1 MMPVLL
7 ELLRLPL
14 RGWKMNN
21 KILILDDEDPIR
33 QFMKINLDYQGY
45 QTVEASSGEE
55 ALRIFDEEKPA
66 VAILDIMLPGISGY
80 DVCEKIRDKSPMTGI
95 IMVSAKSQDIDKI
108 LGLEKGADDY
118 IIKPFNPQELILRV
132 KSLMRRVNLN
142 PAGENGEEVK
152 SLTDGPFTLDIYSK
166 TFFKDNQEID
176 VTPTE
181 FTILE
186 YFIKNKGKAMTRDE
200 IMKET
205 WGDNYSND
213 TKIVDV
219 NIRRIRA
226 KIEENPAKPEFIETV
241 WGTGYRWK

>member
-1 MMPVLL
+1 
-7 ELLRLPL
+7 
-14 RGWKMNN
+14 MNN

-45 QTVEASSGEE
+45 QTIEASSGEE
-55 ALRIFDEEKPA
+55 ALRLVDEENPA
-66 VAILDIMLPGISGY
+66 VAILDIMLPGISGLE
-80 DVCEKIRDKSPMTGI
+80 VCEKIRDKYPMTGI

-142 PAGENGEEVK
+142 PVSTESENNK
-152 SLTDGPFTLDIYSK
+152 SLKDGPFTLDIYSK
-166 TFFKDNQEID
+166 TFYKNDIEID

>member
-1 MMPVLL
+1 
-7 ELLRLPL
+7 
-14 RGWKMNN
+14 MNN
-21 KILILDDEDPIR
+21 KILILDDEAPIR

-45 QTVEASSGEE
+45 ETIEASTGEE
-55 ALRIFDEEKPA
+55 ALRLFDEEKPA
-66 VAILDIMLPGISGY
+66 VAILDIMLPGINGFE
-80 DVCEKIRDKSPMTGI
+80 VCEAIRSKSPMTGI

-132 KSLMRRVNLN
+132 KSLMRRVNLS
-142 PAGENGEEVK
+142 PTTDKKDEKK
-152 SLTDGPFTLDIYSK
+152 SLKDGPFTLDIYSK
-166 TFFKDNQEID
+166 SFYKGDIEID

-219 NIRRIRA
+219 NVRRIRA
-226 KIEENPAKPEFIETV
+226 KIEENPAKPQFIETV

>member
-1 MMPVLL
+1 
-7 ELLRLPL
+7 
-14 RGWKMNN
+14 MNN

-45 QTVEASSGEE
+45 QTVEAASGEE
-55 ALRIFDEEKPA
+55 ALRIFDEENPA

-80 DVCEKIRDKSPMTGI
+80 EVCEKIREKSPMTGI

-142 PAGENGEEVK
+142 PAGDSGEEVK
-152 SLTDGPFTLDIYSK
+152 SLSDGPFTLDIYSK
-166 TFFKDNQEID
+166 TFFKDDREID

>member
-1 MMPVLL
+1 
-7 ELLRLPL
+7 
-14 RGWKMNN
+14 MNN

-45 QTVEASSGEE
+45 QTVEAASGEE
-55 ALRIFDEEKPA
+55 ALRTFDEENPA

-80 DVCEKIRDKSPMTGI
+80 EVCEKIREKSPMTGI

-142 PAGENGEEVK
+142 PADDSGEEVK
-152 SLTDGPFTLDIYSK
+152 SLSDGPFTLDIYSK
-166 TFFKDNQEID
+166 TFYKDDREID

>member
-1 MMPVLL
+1 
-7 ELLRLPL
+7 
-14 RGWKMNN
+14 MNN

-45 QTVEASSGEE
+45 QTVEAASGEE
-55 ALRIFDEEKPA
+55 ALRIFDEENPA

-80 DVCEKIRDKSPMTGI
+80 EVCEKIREKSPMTGI

-142 PAGENGEEVK
+142 PAGDSGEEVK
-152 SLTDGPFTLDIYSK
+152 SLSDGPFTLDIYSK
-166 TFFKDNQEID
+166 TFYKDDREID

>member
-1 MMPVLL
+1 
-7 ELLRLPL
+7 
-14 RGWKMNN
+14 MNN
-21 KILILDDEDPIR
+21 KVLILDDEDAIR

-55 ALRIFDEEKPA
+55 AIKIFEEENPA
-66 VAILDIMLPGISGY
+66 VAILDVMLPGISGY
-80 DVCEKIRDKSPMTGI
+80 EVCETIREKSPKTGI

-108 LGLEKGADDY
+108 LGLERGADDY

-132 KSLMRRVNLN
+132 RSLMRRVNLSVV
-142 PAGENGEEVK
+142 EKESKDTDTLV
-152 SLTDGPFTLDIYSK
+152 DGPFTLDLYSK
-166 TFFKDNQEID
+166 TFFKEEKEID

-181 FTILE
+181 FAILKN
-186 YFIKNKGKAMTRDE
+186 FIQNKGKAMTRDE
-200 IMKET
+200 IMEET
-205 WGDNYSND
+205 WGENYSND

-226 KIEENPAKPEFIETV
+226 KIEENPAKPQFIETV

>member
-1 MMPVLL
+1 M
-7 ELLRLPL
+7 
-14 RGWKMNN
+14 MNN

-33 QFMKINLDYQGY
+33 QFMKINLDYQGFE
-45 QTVEASSGEE
+45 TVEASTGEE
-55 ALRIFDEEKPA
+55 ALKVFDEEKPA

-80 DVCEKIRDKSPMTGI
+80 EVCETIRDKSPMTGI

-132 KSLMRRVNLN
+132 KSLMRRVNLR
-142 PAGENGEEVK
+142 PDESKDEGKK
-152 SLTDGPFTLDIYSK
+152 SLKDGPFTLDIYSK
-166 TFFKDNQEID
+166 TFYKNEEEID

-186 YFIKNKGKAMTRDE
+186 NFIKNKGKAMTRDE

-205 WGDNYSND
+205 WGENYSND

-219 NIRRIRA
+219 NVRRIRA
-226 KIEENPAKPEFIETV
+226 KIEENPAKPEYIETV

>member
-1 MMPVLL
+1 
-7 ELLRLPL
+7 
-14 RGWKMNN
+14 MNN
-21 KILILDDEDPIR
+21 KVLILDDEDAIR

-55 ALRIFDEEKPA
+55 AIKIFEEENPA
-66 VAILDIMLPGISGY
+66 VAILDVMLPGISGY
-80 DVCEKIRDKSPMTGI
+80 EVCETIREKSPKTGI

-108 LGLEKGADDY
+108 LGLERGADDY

-132 KSLMRRVNLN
+132 RSLMRRVNLSVVEKESKN
-142 PAGENGEEVK
+142 TDTLV
-152 SLTDGPFTLDIYSK
+152 DGPFTLDLYSK
-166 TFFKDNQEID
+166 TFFKEEKEID

-181 FTILE
+181 FAILKN
-186 YFIKNKGKAMTRDE
+186 FIQNKGKAMTRDE
-200 IMKET
+200 IMEET
-205 WGDNYSND
+205 WGENYSND

-226 KIEENPAKPEFIETV
+226 KIEENPAKPQFIETV

>member
-1 MMPVLL
+1 MSD
-7 ELLRLPL
+7 
-14 RGWKMNN
+14 
-21 KILILDDEDPIR
+21 KILICDDEEHIR
-33 QFMKINLDYQGY
+33 QFMKINLEYAGFDI
-45 QTVEASSGEE
+45 VEAGTGEE
-55 ALRIFDEEKPA
+55 ALKLADEEEPS
-66 VAILDIMLPGISGY
+66 VFILDIMLPGISGY
-80 DVCEKIRDKSPMTGI
+80 EVCDSIRKKYPKVGI

-108 LGLEKGADDY
+108 LGLERGCDDY

-142 PAGENGEEVK
+142 PAGDSGEEVK
-152 SLTDGPFTLDIYSK
+152 SLSDGPFTLDIYSK
-166 TFFKDNQEID
+166 TFYKDDREID

>member
-1 MMPVLL
+1 
-7 ELLRLPL
+7 
-14 RGWKMNN
+14 MNN

-45 QTVEASSGEE
+45 QTYEAASGEE
-55 ALRIFDEEKPA
+55 ALRIFDEVKPA

-132 KSLMRRVNLN
+132 KSLMRRVNLKTGN
-142 PAGENGEEVK
+142 DSEKEAK
-152 SLTDGPFTLDIYSK
+152 SLKDGPFTLDIYSK
-166 TFFKDNQEID
+166 TFYKDDREID

-205 WGDNYSND
+205 WGENYSND

-226 KIEENPAKPEFIETV
+226 KIEENPAKPQFIETV

>member
-1 MMPVLL
+1 
-7 ELLRLPL
+7 
-14 RGWKMNN
+14 MNN

-55 ALRIFDEEKPA
+55 ALRIFEEEKPA

-80 DVCEKIRDKSPMTGI
+80 EVCEKIRDKSPMTGI

-142 PAGENGEEVK
+142 PAGESSDEVK

-166 TFFKDNQEID
+166 TFFKNDQEID

-226 KIEENPAKPEFIETV
+226 KIEENPAKPEYIETV
-241 WGTGYRWK
+241 WGAGYRWK

>member
-1 MMPVLL
+1 M
-7 ELLRLPL
+7 
-14 RGWKMNN
+14 MNN

-33 QFMKINLDYQGY
+33 QFMKINLDYQGFE
-45 QTVEASSGEE
+45 TVEASTGEE
-55 ALRIFDEEKPA
+55 ALKVFDEEKPA

-80 DVCEKIRDKSPMTGI
+80 EVCETIRDKSPMTGI

-132 KSLMRRVNLN
+132 KSLMKRVNLR
-142 PAGENGEEVK
+142 PDESKDEGKK
-152 SLTDGPFTLDIYSK
+152 SLKDGPFTLDIYSK
-166 TFFKDNQEID
+166 TFYKNEEEID

-186 YFIKNKGKAMTRDE
+186 NFIKNKGKAMTRDE

-205 WGDNYSND
+205 WGENYSND

-219 NIRRIRA
+219 NVRRIRA
-226 KIEENPAKPEFIETV
+226 KIEENPAKPEYIETV

>member
-1 MMPVLL
+1 M
-7 ELLRLPL
+7 E
-14 RGWKMNN
+14 NN
-21 KILILDDEDPIR
+21 KILIVDDEDPIR

-45 QTVEASSGEE
+45 QTVEAASGEE
-55 ALRIFDEEKPA
+55 AIKVFEAEKPA

-80 DVCEKIRDKSPMTGI
+80 EVCERIRDISPMTGI

-118 IIKPFNPQELILRV
+118 IIKPFNPQELILRIR
-132 KSLMRRVNLN
+132 SLMRRVNLTSSQDK
-142 PAGENGEEVK
+142 EK
-152 SLTDGPFTLDIYSK
+152 TKQTITDGPFTLDIYAK
-166 TFFKDNQEID
+166 IFFKNDKEID

-186 YFIKNKGKAMTRDE
+186 NFINNKGKAMTRDE
-200 IMKET
+200 IMAMT
-205 WGDNYSND
+205 WGNNYSND

-226 KIEENPAKPEFIETV
+226 KIEDNPAKPEYIETV

>member
-1 MMPVLL
+1 
-7 ELLRLPL
+7 
-14 RGWKMNN
+14 MNN

-45 QTVEASSGEE
+45 QTYEAASGEE
-55 ALRIFDEEKPA
+55 ALRVFDEVKPA

-132 KSLMRRVNLN
+132 KSLMRRVNLKT
-142 PAGENGEEVK
+142 ENESEKEVK
-152 SLTDGPFTLDIYSK
+152 SLKDGPFTLDIYSK
-166 TFFKDNQEID
+166 TFYKDDREID

-205 WGDNYSND
+205 WGENYSND

-226 KIEENPAKPEFIETV
+226 KIEENPAKPQFIETV